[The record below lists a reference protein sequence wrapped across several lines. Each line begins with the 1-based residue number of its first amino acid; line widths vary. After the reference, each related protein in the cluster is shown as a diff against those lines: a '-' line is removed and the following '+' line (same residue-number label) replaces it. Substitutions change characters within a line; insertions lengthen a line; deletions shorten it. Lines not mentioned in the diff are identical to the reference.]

1 MASSPGPKRR
11 RTSPEESSNWIDAS
25 NTTNIPNP
33 RSSPPKQSRASYLS
47 PTKASLSR
55 HNPSLLP
62 RPIGAGARQPAG
74 KGKPTLQVG
83 GPALIPSGERE
94 RYLVAGARA
103 AAGAV
108 AQTEAQTQQ
117 ANKGAQDGANNP
129 TTRTPVQIGGRDGGP
144 VVSGGMSAAP
154 RRRSRTPG
162 QSSSPAKA
170 SQFTAG
176 VPQSAPRTEAGD
188 EHVDAQSQ
196 SKGSN
201 LAEDPV
207 SVSTVPEPD
216 SSRMHEEDVES
227 EPELPPTPVELGLED
242 PLDNRL
248 PTGILS
254 SPSKRV
260 RRNRRLGEKLKSS
273 PLKPTGDPS
282 GATARVSQTTQRLDD
297 RLQPELEDRVA
308 NDTNVHTLRNGKRRR
323 TIEKRV
329 VEEED
334 AALASKRQL
343 KEQLLTQLKELQE
356 EVARYEAEIYS
367 ETQPAPQAPIE
378 RAVEKRYP
386 NQFLHVLIQPKD
398 YTAPRPPPPKPK
410 PPLSLTLSAFL
421 PFSKPLPSRPRKPAP
436 PPSGPIP
443 SHQPLD
449 LPDPLRYLK
458 VFTPLDISSTTTL
471 LPIPTSTSPLL
482 QQHAITLTSPQKL
495 LAANV
500 RLIANTST
508 HTITSLALTSLSSW
522 ADPELGTYLR
532 DLQLSPTSNKDIS
545 LLSHAIS
552 TYYTLAS
559 LRASCWATL
568 SHEYPHL
575 LSNFS
580 PPQSTQ
586 YPTAPASHPSNVV
599 AEEDAEEEVSGV
611 SFTPSAPTTI
621 TPSRRTLLTH
631 LPRSTLQF
639 QTEDKTATLLIS
651 WRISFDWTGEAQSQ
665 VAATTSLPSIWTKTD
680 TRASLTKIPDIFD
693 RLAAEK
699 GVLNASRAIL
709 GLLFQ

>member
-1 MASSPGPKRR
+1 MASSPDPKRR

-62 RPIGAGARQPAG
+62 RPIGAGARQPGG

-83 GPALIPSGERE
+83 GPALVPSGERE
-94 RYLVAGARA
+94 RYLEAGARA
-103 AAGAV
+103 AAGTL

-117 ANKGAQDGANNP
+117 ESEGTQEAANNP
-129 TTRTPVQIGGRDGGP
+129 IARTPVQIVRRDGGP

-162 QSSSPAKA
+162 ASSSPSKA
-170 SQFTAG
+170 SQFIAG
-176 VPQSAPRTEAGD
+176 APQSAPLTEARD
-188 EHVDAQSQ
+188 EHVDAQSR

-216 SSRMHEEDVES
+216 TSRMREEDVEP

-242 PLDNRL
+242 PLDNR
-248 PTGILS
+248 PPMGILS
-254 SPSKRV
+254 SPSRRV

-282 GATARVSQTTQRLDD
+282 GATARVSQVTQRPNDG
-297 RLQPELEDRVA
+297 LQPEPEDRVA
-308 NDTNVHTLRNGKRRR
+308 NDTSVHTSRNGKRRR

-329 VEEED
+329 ADEED
-334 AALASKRQL
+334 AALASKRRL

-356 EVARYEAEIYS
+356 EVSRYEAEVHS
-367 ETQPAPQAPIE
+367 ETQPAPVE
-378 RAVEKRYP
+378 RPVEKRYP

-398 YTAPRPPPPKPK
+398 YTAPPPPPPKPE

-449 LPDPLRYLK
+449 LPDPLPYLK

-471 LPIPTSTSPLL
+471 LPSPTSTSPLL

-495 LAANV
+495 LTANV

-508 HTITSLALTSLSSW
+508 HTITSLALTSLSPW

-532 DLQLSPTSNKDIS
+532 DLQLSPMSNKDIS
-545 LLSHAIS
+545 LLSHAIA

-559 LRASCWATL
+559 HRASCWATL
-568 SHEYPHL
+568 SHEYSHL
-575 LSNFS
+575 LSNSS
-580 PPQSTQ
+580 PPQSTK
-586 YPTAPASHPSNVV
+586 YPTALTSHPSNIV

-611 SFTPSAPTTI
+611 SFTPSTPTTI
-621 TPSRRTLLTH
+621 IPSRRILLTH

-639 QTEDKTATLLIS
+639 QSTDKTITVLIS

-665 VAATTSLPSIWTKTD
+665 VAATTSLPSICK
-680 TRASLTKIPDIFD
+680 SPP
-693 RLAAEK
+693 
-699 GVLNASRAIL
+699 
-709 GLLFQ
+709 Q